1 MACIP
6 PLMVTIVCQI
16 VPPLKVCG
24 DSVSSDHIS
33 VILLFQ
39 VVNALVR
46 FSTIQLLSKFHHLH
60 NCNDIVLTFLLFGI
74 Y

>member
-6 PLMVTIVCQI
+6 PLMVTMVCQM
-16 VPPLKVCG
+16 VPPLKVWG

-39 VVNALVR
+39 TPKALVR
-46 FSTIQLLSKFHHLH
+46 FSTIQLLSK
-60 NCNDIVLTFLLFGI
+60 
-74 Y
+74 

>member
-1 MACIP
+1 MW
-6 PLMVTIVCQI
+6 LVCQM
-16 VPPLKVCG
+16 VPPLKVWG

-39 VVNALVR
+39 TPKALVR
-46 FSTIQLLSKFHHLH
+46 FSTIQLLSKSPLPTP
-60 NCNDIVLTFLLFGI
+60 NCNDVVLTFLISGI

>member
-6 PLMVTIVCQI
+6 PLMVTMVCQM
-16 VPPLKVCG
+16 VPSLKVWG

-39 VVNALVR
+39 TPKALVR
-46 FSTIQLLSKFHHLH
+46 FSTIQLLSK
-60 NCNDIVLTFLLFGI
+60 
-74 Y
+74 